1 VTRVAVWFNCLQYR
15 IGTTRAAALIVSR
28 LRVVSP
34 QRSGW
39 CHQNQRP
46 RPRAG
51 VAISA
56 RTLQK
61 CTATASRT
69 RLHPGGMVTGDLLAD
84 LSWRLIRHW
93 RGRRDLDL
101 AWFAQ
106 IEPRYRAARAAARD
120 GLPQFNLDPVRLQSK
135 ERVPLPSN
143 LSKRLFLGRFA
154 LCLPS
159 DPRSRRCPGIGA
171 KALSLR
177 LRPGPR
183 ESCT

>member
-1 VTRVAVWFNCLQYR
+1 
-15 IGTTRAAALIVSR
+15 
-28 LRVVSP
+28 
-34 QRSGW
+34 
-39 CHQNQRP
+39 
-46 RPRAG
+46 
-51 VAISA
+51 
-56 RTLQK
+56 
-61 CTATASRT
+61 
-69 RLHPGGMVTGDLLAD
+69 MVTGDLLAD

-154 LCLPS
+154 LGKGTQPTASSGSTGKLHLIQALVSLSCSRTISLL
-159 DPRSRRCPGIGA
+159 DP
-171 KALSLR
+171 
-177 LRPGPR
+177 
-183 ESCT
+183 